1 MDHVVKSLKITKM
14 LRNLKKVQ
22 FLKNVSKKSSGTNP
36 ILVKNLR
43 ICINFMKIHLNS
55 CKNGFQIKDMGKS
68 SCKKLR
74 NVFLNIF
81 YRMVLLKT
89 PLNDV
94 FCMEMPISRKKNV
107 FYGKNTFFYI
117 WGTPDRPPWRPI
129 LAIRMPLA
137 CH

>member
-1 MDHVVKSLKITKM
+1 M

-36 ILVKNLR
+36 ILVRND
-43 ICINFMKIHLNS
+43 MKS

-68 SCKKLR
+68 PCKKLR
-74 NVFLNIF
+74 NVFLNVF

-94 FCMEMPISRKKNV
+94 FCMEMPISRKKNTEKNHFFIYFRRGFTFVYV
-107 FYGKNTFFYI
+107 FLIKFKRTF
-117 WGTPDRPPWRPI
+117 
-129 LAIRMPLA
+129 MK
-137 CH
+137 CV

>member
-1 MDHVVKSLKITKM
+1 M
-14 LRNLKKVQ
+14 Q
-22 FLKNVSKKSSGTNP
+22 FLKNVYKKSSGTNP
-36 ILVKNLR
+36 ILVRND
-43 ICINFMKIHLNS
+43 MKS

-94 FCMEMPISRKKNV
+94 FCMEMPISRKNIREKL
-107 FYGKNTFFYI
+107 FFYI

-129 LAIRMPLA
+129 LILAMVRMRVWVKATVRVRMQGAI
-137 CH
+137 